1 MLRHIIRKIIKANP
15 NLDLDLKK
23 SYSKLTPFS
32 YVYQTI
38 FLAFLLSFSIS
49 FIILIVMI
57 NKFGQYVFFGLII
70 FITLYYIFF
79 KFFFS
84 YNSVKIKQIEREQ
97 DNDLLFIL
105 EFLLVDLKS
114 GSNLGM
120 SIENLSKIKRPTSR
134 FFKNILL
141 DIKIG
146 TDIENSIKNS
156 INYCASYNLK
166 VIMKRIYD
174 SLEIGGNLDLTI
186 ENQIKEFSQKK
197 IIKIKGYSKKIN
209 PLVTVYLLL
218 GIVLP
223 SLGITF
229 FIVGATVLNI
239 TPSFLGLILSVI
251 FVIMFFLQYL
261 FYSFFRFQK
270 ETL

>member
-1 MLRHIIRKIIKANP
+1 
-15 NLDLDLKK
+15 
-23 SYSKLTPFS
+23 
-32 YVYQTI
+32 
-38 FLAFLLSFSIS
+38 
-49 FIILIVMI
+49 MI

-209 PLVTVYLLL
+209 PLVTVYL
-218 GIVLP
+218 
-223 SLGITF
+223 TF
-229 FIVGATVLNI
+229 RNSFAFSWNNFFYSWSDSSKYNSFFFRTNFISNFCYNVFFTI
-239 TPSFLGLILSVI
+239 SFLL
-251 FVIMFFLQYL
+251 FF
-261 FYSFFRFQK
+261 
-270 ETL
+270 